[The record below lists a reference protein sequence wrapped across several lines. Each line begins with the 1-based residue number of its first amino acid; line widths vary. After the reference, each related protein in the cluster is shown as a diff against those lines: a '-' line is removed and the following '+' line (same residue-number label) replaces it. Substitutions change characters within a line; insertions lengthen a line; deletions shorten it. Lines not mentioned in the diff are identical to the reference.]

1 MSSSNL
7 QVYGGDEIS
16 AVVIDPGSY
25 RTNIGYSGTDCP
37 QSILPSSY
45 GSYTNLDDSKCKGDE
60 NTITTKT
67 KKKPVFADQAIG
79 LPRQDY
85 EIKRIVENGVVID
98 WDAAQEQWSWA
109 LENELYLK
117 STSGILAFL
126 TEPVWNSTT
135 DRKKSLEILLEAMEF
150 EACYLAPTS
159 TCVSFATGRSN
170 CLVVDMGHDTCS
182 VSPVLDGMTLSKSTR
197 RNFFAGKYLN
207 HLLEDYLKPRELI
220 PLFAIEKRKPVF
232 KKRNFNYPIDP
243 SLYKFA
249 NSHGFYQECKET
261 LFHVSPQL
269 PLEKVKEKLEN
280 MSKRSIE
287 SPWAEVIE
295 FDNITRYGFGEQ
307 LFVPR
312 KENIPKD
319 WPMTKDGVIETFRN
333 DYVPLKR
340 TKPSGANK
348 QDTNTPTSS
357 VEPSI
362 PAEPSDNTNENG
374 KRAIQENGIL
384 GKEQSENILG
394 IVDLIYAS
402 MMESDVDIR
411 ASLAHNV
418 VLTGGT
424 SLIPGISDRIMSEL
438 NTRLPALKFRIL
450 SIGQKRER
458 QYQSWLGGS
467 ILTSLGT
474 FHQLWVGKEEYAEVG
489 AERLLHDRFR

>member
-1 MSSSNL
+1 MSNSAL

-25 RTNIGYSGTDCP
+25 RTNIGYAGTDCP
-37 QSILPSSY
+37 QSILPSAY
-45 GSYTNLDDSKCKGDE
+45 GSFTNNDLDSNKDNNINGNE
-60 NTITTKT
+60 
-67 KKKPVFADQAIG
+67 KKKNIFHDQAIG
-79 LPRQDY
+79 IPRKDY
-85 EIKRIVENGVVID
+85 EIKPIVENGVVTD

-117 STSGILAFL
+117 SDSGIPAFL
-126 TEPVWNSTT
+126 TEPVWNSTPN
-135 DRKKSLEILLEAMEF
+135 RKKSLEVLLEAMEF

-207 HLLEDYLKPRELI
+207 HLLEDYLKPRDII
-220 PLFAIEKRKPVF
+220 PLFAVEKRRPEF
-232 KKRNFNYPIDP
+232 KKRSFDYTVNPSIFN
-243 SLYKFA
+243 FA
-249 NSHGFYQECKET
+249 NTRGFYQECKET
-261 LFHVSPQL
+261 LLNVSPQTT
-269 PLEKVKEKLEN
+269 LEKMKPELEN

-287 SPWAEVIE
+287 SPWTESIE
-295 FDNITRYGFGEQ
+295 FDNTTRYGFAEQ
-307 LFVPR
+307 LFIPR
-312 KENIPKD
+312 KEDIPED
-319 WPMTKDGVIETFRN
+319 WAVSTDGVVETFRN

-340 TKPSGANK
+340 TKPSGSNK
-348 QDTNTPTSS
+348 QDTATPGQS
-357 VEPSI
+357 VEPS
-362 PAEPSDNTNENG
+362 ALTEPSNDTNDNG
-374 KRAIQENGIL
+374 KRTLE
-384 GKEQSENILG
+384 EDVFPDTESPHDILG
-394 IVDLIYAS
+394 IVDLIYSS

-438 NTRLPALKFRIL
+438 NRKLPALKFRIL
-450 SIGQKRER
+450 SIGQARER
-458 QYQSWLGGS
+458 QYHSWLGGS

-474 FHQLWVGKEEYAEVG
+474 FHQLWVGKEEYDEVG
-489 AERLLHDRFR
+489 ADRLLHDRFR